1 MQQST
6 SFRDDPDLD
15 RIASIRA
22 EAQKE
27 VGRHLTE
34 ARRLRFQR
42 ALLLGVITVLSGS
55 HLEDALDDLLRY
67 PPPSAPHADATVVV
81 LPLIYCDLDLDE
93 GPHDQIRMRCW
104 TPSSDPLFRLTP
116 PGHEIAACTR
126 GINCPVHRSCL
137 RHPPTSLFNP
147 FPFSPWRDAGLSSQ

>member
-1 MQQST
+1 MQHST

-27 VGRHLTE
+27 VGRHLNE

-55 HLEDALDDLLRY
+55 HLEGVLDAHLRY
-67 PPPSAPHADATVVV
+67 LPPSAPHADATATVPS
-81 LPLIYCDLDLDE
+81 LTYCDLDLDE
-93 GPHDQIRMRCW
+93 GPHDQIRLHCW
-104 TPSSDPLFRLTP
+104 TPPPDSLFRLTP
-116 PGHEIAACTR
+116 PGREIAACTR

-137 RHPPTSLFNP
+137 RHPPTSLLNP